1 MQPEIQAFVNP
12 DSLAVTYLIIDPST
26 GLCTF
31 VDPILE
37 IDPVAKKLSSAFIE
51 GIVAKIR
58 ERDLGPTWIVQTAIE
73 GDRISAAGRIKYLT
87 GGSTCIGAEVP
98 KTIATLCPLAGIE
111 VSVSG
116 VDSMGYDF
124 DKLARGGDPMPMGSL
139 KLYALPIPGRTPE
152 AVAYRVGNAV
162 FVGSALSADAKSAG
176 STDLPTAN
184 PIQLHQSLRRLLT
197 KLPEGTKLYHSQAV
211 RAADGTLVHETTIA
225 DHRKNNADVGDESNE
240 TAFAAI
246 RGLAPVA
253 LTPVQ
258 KFALKINLSAG
269 RLAPK

>member
-1 MQPEIQAFVNP
+1 MQPEIQVFVNP
-12 DSLAVTYLIIDPST
+12 DTLAVTYLIVDPST
-26 GLCTF
+26 GLCAF
-31 VDPILE
+31 VDPTLDV
-37 IDPVAKKLSSAFIE
+37 DPVAKKLSSAFVE

-58 ERDLGPTWIVQTAIE
+58 ERDMGPTWVLQTGIE
-73 GDRISAAGRIKYLT
+73 GDRITAAGRIKYLT

-98 KTIATLCPLAGIE
+98 KTIAALCPLAGIE

-162 FVGSALSADAKSAG
+162 FVGTALSADAKSAG

-184 PIQLHQSLRRLLT
+184 AVQLHQSLRRLLT

-211 RAADGTLVHETTIA
+211 RAADGAIVHETTLA
-225 DHRKNNADVGDESNE
+225 DQRKNNADVGDETSE

-253 LTPVQ
+253 LSPVQ
-258 KFALKINLSAG
+258 MVAL
-269 RLAPK
+269 

>member
-12 DSLAVTYLIIDPST
+12 DSLAVIYLIVDPST
-26 GLCTF
+26 GLCAF
-31 VDPILE
+31 VDPILD
-37 IDPVAKKLSSAFIE
+37 IDPVAKKLSSTFVE

-58 ERDLGPTWIVQTAIE
+58 EKDMGPTWVLQTGIE
-73 GDRISAAGRIKYLT
+73 GDRITAAGRIKYLT

-98 KTIATLCPLAGIE
+98 KTIAALCPLAGIE
-111 VSVSG
+111 VSVAG

-162 FVGSALSADAKSAG
+162 FVGTALNMPSEGAG
-176 STDLPTAN
+176 PTDLPTAN
-184 PIQLHQSLRRLLT
+184 PVQFHQSLRRLLT
-197 KLPEGTKLYHSQAV
+197 KLPEGTKLYHS
-211 RAADGTLVHETTIA
+211 RATRLPDGTLVHESTIG
-225 DHRKNNADVGDESNE
+225 DHRRSNPHVGDDVSE
-240 TAFAAI
+240 TAFAAM

-253 LTPVQ
+253 LTPTQ
-258 KFALKINLSAG
+258 KVALKINLSAG